1 MVQALVKV
9 LPIDLCSAR
18 FGWNE
23 LIDPHLVACSGKR
36 GNTDMMQFLHNLGL
50 PLHGEKLLPIAIERT
65 DLDVR

>member
-1 MVQALVKV
+1 MVQTLIKV
-9 LPIDLCSAR
+9 LSLDLFTAR

-23 LIDPHLVACSGKR
+23 LTDPHLVACKGKR
-36 GNTDMMQFLHNLGL
+36 GNTAMMQFFHVLGF